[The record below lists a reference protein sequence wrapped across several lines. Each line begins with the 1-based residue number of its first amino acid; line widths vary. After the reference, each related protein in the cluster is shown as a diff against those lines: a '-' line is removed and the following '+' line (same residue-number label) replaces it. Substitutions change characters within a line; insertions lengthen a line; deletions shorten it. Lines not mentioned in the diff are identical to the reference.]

1 MKPVETD
8 FVIAMASYE
17 LNARPYSDWIN
28 VFTLDEWVTF
38 GYTED
43 LNYYYCAGY
52 DAALHEGYYVAN
64 TCRQARG

>member
-1 MKPVETD
+1 MDDLLVA
-8 FVIAMASYE
+8 AMASFE

-38 GYTED
+38 GYVQD

-52 DAALHEGYYVAN
+52 GSLVVPGLGHS
-64 TCRQARG
+64 R